1 MTKAFK
7 YEEIPSLVGLVL
19 LHELPYSTSTSISH
33 TSFLQ
38 RPQIVT
44 MRASF
49 LTAIAALTAS
59 AVSTP
64 ISVGEVY
71 AFINGAKFRLNV
83 PAGYADGAPTFDGK
97 FQSQS

>member
-1 MTKAFK
+1 
-7 YEEIPSLVGLVL
+7 
-19 LHELPYSTSTSISH
+19 
-33 TSFLQ
+33 
-38 RPQIVT
+38 

-49 LTAIAALTAS
+49 LTAIAALAAS

-97 FQSQS
+97 FQSQNDTLEAPRRSETFNQLMIIED